1 MRYYHIMQLALPVA
15 NYSCCTRGMHV
26 AVQARVHLLSQM
38 RSTITLSLDTGIKSP
53 CGGGQERSTY
63 ITGMNQITKM

>member
-1 MRYYHIMQLALPVA
+1 MQLALPVA
-15 NYSCCTRGMHV
+15 HYSSCCTRGMHV
-26 AVQARVHLLSQM
+26 AVPARVHLLSQM
-38 RSTITLSLDTGIKSP
+38 RSTITLISLDTGIKSP